1 MDIHPKELLQQLFDS
16 AVAAALPKGNLAEY
30 LPKDTRQKAVVIGA
44 GKAAA
49 SMAAELEAIWEGE
62 LTGLVVTR
70 YEHGAHCERIEV
82 IEAAH
87 PVPDDAGERV
97 GRRMLELVTGLG
109 EDDVVICLLSG
120 GGSSLLSLPAPGLAL
135 SDKQAINKAL
145 LRSGAAI
152 DEMNCVRK
160 HLSAIKGGRL
170 AAATYPAR
178 LIALGIS
185 DVPGDEPTVIASGPT
200 VADPTT
206 SAQALSILEHYQIEV
221 SPQVRTW
228 LENPESETVKPGDER
243 LSKSE
248 FHMVATPQ
256 DAIDAGAAKAREL
269 NITPLVLGD
278 GIEGEAREVAKVHAA
293 IAKQILKCGQPI
305 PAPCVIISGGETTVT
320 IKGEGRGGRN
330 SEFMLSLFN
339 ELKGQAGVYAL
350 AADTDGIDGIEDN
363 AGAIIWPELY
373 DEAKKQ
379 GLDAEQYLAN
389 NDSYNFFS
397 QLNALVETGPT
408 RTNVNDFRAILVL
421 PK

>member
-160 HLSAIKGGRL
+160 HL
-170 AAATYPAR
+170 
-178 LIALGIS
+178 
-185 DVPGDEPTVIASGPT
+185 
-200 VADPTT
+200 
-206 SAQALSILEHYQIEV
+206 
-221 SPQVRTW
+221 
-228 LENPESETVKPGDER
+228 
-243 LSKSE
+243 
-248 FHMVATPQ
+248 
-256 DAIDAGAAKAREL
+256 
-269 NITPLVLGD
+269 
-278 GIEGEAREVAKVHAA
+278 
-293 IAKQILKCGQPI
+293 
-305 PAPCVIISGGETTVT
+305 
-320 IKGEGRGGRN
+320 
-330 SEFMLSLFN
+330 
-339 ELKGQAGVYAL
+339 
-350 AADTDGIDGIEDN
+350 
-363 AGAIIWPELY
+363 
-373 DEAKKQ
+373 
-379 GLDAEQYLAN
+379 
-389 NDSYNFFS
+389 
-397 QLNALVETGPT
+397 
-408 RTNVNDFRAILVL
+408 
-421 PK
+421 

>member
-1 MDIHPKELLQQLFDS
+1 MDIHPKELLQQLFNS

-30 LPKDTRQKAVVIGA
+30 LPKNTRQKAVVIGA

-49 SMAAELEAIWEGE
+49 SMAAELDAIWEGE
-62 LTGLVVTR
+62 LSGMVVTR
-70 YEHGAHCERIEV
+70 YDHGAPCERIEI

-97 GRRMLELVTGLG
+97 GRRMLELVSALG
-109 EDDVVICLLSG
+109 EDDLVICLLSG
-120 GGSSLLSLPAPGLAL
+120 GGSSLLSLPAPGMTL
-135 SDKQAINKAL
+135 SDKQSINKAL
-145 LRSGAAI
+145 LKSGAAI

-160 HLSAIKGGRL
+160 HLSGIKGGRL

-206 SAQALSILEHYQIEV
+206 SAQALSILDSYGIEV
-221 SPQVRTW
+221 GEHVRSW
-228 LENPESETVKPGDER
+228 LQNPESETVKPGDER
-243 LSKSE
+243 LSKAE
-248 FHMVATPQ
+248 FHMIATPQ
-256 DAIDAGAAKAREL
+256 DALDAAAAKAREL

-278 GIEGEAREVAKVHAA
+278 CIEGESREVAKVHAA
-293 IAKQILKCGQPI
+293 IAKQIQKCGQPI
-305 PAPCVIISGGETTVT
+305 PAPCVILSGGETTVT
-320 IKGEGRGGRN
+320 IKGNGRGGRN
-330 SEFMLSLFN
+330 SEFTLSLFN
-339 ELKGQAGVYAL
+339 ELKGQAGIYAL
-350 AADTDGIDGIEDN
+350 AADTDGIDGVEDN
-363 AGAIIWPELY
+363 AGAMITPELFAQA
-373 DEAKKQ
+373 EAA
-379 GLDAEQYLAN
+379 GLKAEDYLAN
-389 NDSYNFFS
+389 NDSYSFFH

>member
-1 MDIHPKELLQQLFDS
+1 MDIQPKELLQQLFDS

-49 SMAAELEAIWEGE
+49 SMAAELDAIWEGE
-62 LTGLVVTR
+62 LSGVVVTR
-70 YEHGAHCERIEV
+70 YDHGAPCERIEV

-97 GRRMLELVTGLG
+97 GRRILELVEGLG
-109 EDDVVICLLSG
+109 EDDLVICLLSG
-120 GGSSLLSLPAPGLAL
+120 GGSSLLSLPAPGLTL

-145 LRSGAAI
+145 LKSGAAI

-160 HLSAIKGGRL
+160 HLSGIKGGRL
-170 AAATYPAR
+170 AAAAYPAR

-185 DVPGDEPTVIASGPT
+185 DVPGDEATVIASGPT

-206 SAQALSILEHYQIEV
+206 SAQALAILDSYGIEV
-221 SPQVRTW
+221 GAHVRTW
-228 LENPESETVKPGDER
+228 LESAESETVKPGDER
-243 LSKSE
+243 LSKAE
-248 FHMVATPQ
+248 FHMIATPQ
-256 DAIDAGAAKAREL
+256 DALDAAAHLARSKGL
-269 NITPLVLGD
+269 APLVLGD
-278 GIEGEAREVAKVHAA
+278 CIEGESREVAKVHAA
-293 IAKQILKCGQPI
+293 IAKQILKCGQPLQ
-305 PAPCVIISGGETTVT
+305 APCVILSGGETTVT
-320 IKGEGRGGRN
+320 IKGNGRGGRN

-350 AADTDGIDGIEDN
+350 AADTDGIDGVEDN
-363 AGAIIWPELY
+363 AGAMITPELFAQA
-373 DEAKKQ
+373 EAA
-379 GLDAEQYLAN
+379 GLKAEDYLAN
-389 NDSYNFFS
+389 NDSYGFFS
-397 QLNALVETGPT
+397 QLGVLVETGPT

>member
-228 LENPESETVKPGDER
+228 LESPESETVKPGDER

>member
-206 SAQALSILEHYQIEV
+206 SAQALSILEHYHIEV

-228 LENPESETVKPGDER
+228 LESPESETVKPGDER

>member
-1 MDIHPKELLQQLFDS
+1 MDIHPQELLQQLFDS

-49 SMAAELEAIWEGE
+49 SMAAELDAIWEGE
-62 LTGLVVTR
+62 LSGLVVTR
-70 YEHGAHCERIEV
+70 YDHGVPCQRIDI

-97 GRRMLELVTGLG
+97 GRRMLELVSGLG
-109 EDDVVICLLSG
+109 ENDLVICLLSG
-120 GGSSLLSLPAPGLAL
+120 GGSSLLSLPAPGLTL

-145 LRSGAAI
+145 LKSGAAI

-206 SAQALSILEHYQIEV
+206 SAQALAILDSYGIEV
-221 SPQVRTW
+221 APHVRAW
-228 LENPESETVKPGDER
+228 LQSPESETVKPGDER
-243 LSKSE
+243 LSRAE
-248 FHMVATPQ
+248 FHMIATPQ
-256 DAIDAGAAKAREL
+256 DALDAAADLAMSHD
-269 NITPLVLGD
+269 ITPLVLGD
-278 GIEGEAREVAKVHAA
+278 GIEGESREVAKVHAA
-293 IAKQILKCGQPI
+293 IAKQIVKCGQPI
-305 PAPCVIISGGETTVT
+305 SAPCVILSGGETTVT
-320 IKGEGRGGRN
+320 IKGNGRGGRN

-339 ELKGQAGVYAL
+339 ELKGLKGVYAL
-350 AADTDGIDGIEDN
+350 AADTDGIDGVEDN
-363 AGAIIWPELY
+363 AGAYITPELY
-373 DEAKKQ
+373 ARAEAA
-379 GLDAEQYLAN
+379 GLKAEDYLAN
-389 NDSYNFFS
+389 NDSYGFFS
-397 QLNALVETGPT
+397 RLGVLVETGPT

-421 PK
+421 PE